1 VHGTKFNKRLIDMFN
16 NIDHVSHVS
25 SMHLFQAFM
34 ETTKFN
40 VAMPWK
46 RIRKGKTIV
55 TKEEK

>member
-1 VHGTKFNKRLIDMFN
+1 MFN

-34 ETTKFN
+34 ETSKFN

-46 RIRKGKTIV
+46 KIRKGKTIV